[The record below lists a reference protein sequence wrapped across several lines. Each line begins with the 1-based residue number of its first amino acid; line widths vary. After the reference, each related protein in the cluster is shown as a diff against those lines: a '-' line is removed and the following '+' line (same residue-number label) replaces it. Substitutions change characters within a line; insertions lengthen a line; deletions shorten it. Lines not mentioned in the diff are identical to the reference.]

1 MFATSRN
8 PVDFDKISAMF
19 KMEDVSPKTQLHLKN
34 VYGNLAACTAV
45 CALGMYI
52 NAYTILSGMFMQ
64 FAAIIAMAY
73 GMYKVSNVYEDE
85 KTRLGYLWALA
96 FSMGFM
102 VGPLMH
108 HLAEFEPTILINAV
122 FCTTIIFGSFTAMA
136 LFTKRRSMLFL
147 GGIISSLMSCLFWYR
162 TITWMFGYSKYG
174 MGHMSMVYLMVSLFV
189 ACIYIIYD
197 TQMIIEK
204 AERGDKDVPSH
215 TMTLFLDLFDLF
227 IKIVQLLMK
236 LSEDDKK
243 KKNKRR
249 N

>member
-1 MFATSRN
+1 MFASRN
-8 PVDFDKISAMF
+8 HVDFDKISAMF

-34 VYGNLAACTAV
+34 VYGNLAACTAI

-64 FAAIIAMAY
+64 FAFLIAMAY
-73 GMYKVSNVYEDE
+73 VMSKVSNVYEDE
-85 KTRLGYLWALA
+85 KTRMGYLWALA
-96 FSMGFM
+96 FCMGFL

-108 HLAEFEPTILINAV
+108 HLAEFEPSILINAV
-122 FCTTIIFGSFTAMA
+122 FCTTIVFGSFTAMS

-147 GGIISSLMSCLFWYR
+147 GSIISSLVSCMFWYR
-162 TITWMFGYSKYG
+162 TMSWMFGYSKYG
-174 MGHMSMVYLMVSLFV
+174 MGHMNMVYLMVSLFMT
-189 ACIYIIYD
+189 CLYIIYD

-215 TMTLFLDLFDLF
+215 TMTLFMDLFDLF

-243 KKNKRR
+243 KKDRRR